1 MVGGTTECHNSIM
14 DYGGTRGRVLI
25 LSTNRNKLAHL
36 FSPATVTKD
45 IGISEMVVGNERNA
59 IDLFLF

>member
-1 MVGGTTECHNSIM
+1 MSQFNYSIM
-14 DYGGTRGRVLI
+14 DYGGPRGRVLI
-25 LSTNRNKLAHL
+25 LSTNRNTLAHL